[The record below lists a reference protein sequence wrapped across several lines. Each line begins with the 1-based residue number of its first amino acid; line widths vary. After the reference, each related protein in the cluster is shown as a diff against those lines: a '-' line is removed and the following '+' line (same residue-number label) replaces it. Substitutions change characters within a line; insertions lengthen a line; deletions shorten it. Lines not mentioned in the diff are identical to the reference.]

1 MNLTK
6 LEENISSSNI
16 EDFKSKIEKSFN
28 KSDFNIIIDF
38 TKINLICSS
47 GLGILISA
55 LKKARLNEGDIKLLI
70 PETNKE
76 ITQIF
81 NITRLNT
88 VFNIYINSSEIEN
101 AK

>member
-1 MNLTK
+1 MNLIK

-28 KSDFNIIIDF
+28 KSDFNIVIDF